1 MINEMLAV
9 AKSLGWDLTSE
20 VDPAAALPARPGR
33 PGGKPSMLQD
43 AEAGRPM
50 EVEAIVG
57 QLQAFGRE
65 QGVRRRPS
73 TSCCRCSGR
82 STRR

>member
-1 MINEMLAV
+1 
-9 AKSLGWDLTSE
+9 
-20 VDPAAALPARPGR
+20 
-33 PGGKPSMLQD
+33 MLQD

-65 QGVRRRPS
+65 QGIATPAIDVVLPLLRSLDAAVSRPPVKV
-73 TSCCRCSGR
+73 
-82 STRR
+82 